1 MNSKSEFDSEFCN
14 VRFMENDN
22 VVLLSWKK
30 FARINDYRRPTLF
43 ALNLLKEHSRSN
55 FVIDARNGFED
66 DPEDVEW
73 GFSQLLPSMAKTDC
87 KCVALIMENAT
98 PIEDEMDMWTKE
110 FEKYFKVVNA
120 DDYEQAVHLINN
132 QIQSIG

>member
-73 GFSQLLPSMAKTDC
+73 GFSELLPNIAKTDC
-87 KCVALIMENAT
+87 KCVAFIMEKVSS
-98 PIEDEMDMWTKE
+98 IEDEMDMWTKE
-110 FEKYFKVVNA
+110 FMKYFTVVNA
-120 DDYEQAVHLINN
+120 DGYEQAVQKINS
-132 QIQSIG
+132 QIK

>member
-1 MNSKSEFDSEFCN
+1 MNKSEFDSEFCN
-14 VRFMENDN
+14 VKYMESDN

-43 ALNLLKEHSRSN
+43 ALNLLKEHSFSN

-73 GFSQLLPSMAKTDC
+73 GFSELLTNMAKTDC
-87 KCVALIMENAT
+87 KCVAFILEKAT

-110 FEKYFKVVNA
+110 FEKYSAVVNA
-120 DDYEQAVHLINN
+120 DGYEQAVHRIND
-132 QIQSIG
+132 QIQTIN